1 MAKTLQNIYSDLDLT
16 FIPNP
21 VTGDVSMSFDDQS
34 VIRSIRNLLLTN
46 FYERPFQPKLGS
58 NINAFLFENTS
69 AITASALEKEITSV
83 ILNFEPRAKI
93 NSLVVTA
100 MEDLNAFFI
109 ELSVFIGNNTQPS
122 SVNVLLER
130 TR

>member
-1 MAKTLQNIYSDLDLT
+1 MANTLKKIYSDIDLT
-16 FIPNP
+16 FTPNP
-21 VTGDVSMSFDDQS
+21 VTGDVAMSYDEQS

-58 NINAFLFENTS
+58 NLNAFLFENTS
-69 AITASALEKEITSV
+69 AITSSALEKEISAV
-83 ILNFEPRAKI
+83 IRNFEPRATI

-100 MEDLNAFFI
+100 LEDLNSFFI
-109 ELSVFIGNNTQPS
+109 ELSVYIGNNTQPS

>member
-1 MAKTLQNIYSDLDLT
+1 MANTLKKIYSDIDLT

-21 VTGDVSMSFDDQS
+21 VTGDVSMSFDEQS

-46 FYERPFQPKLGS
+46 FYERPFQPNIGS
-58 NINAFLFENTS
+58 NLNAFLFENTS
-69 AITASALEKEITSV
+69 AITSSALEKEITAV
-83 ILNFEPRAKI
+83 ISNFEPRATI
-93 NSLVVTA
+93 STLQVTA
-100 MEDLNAFFI
+100 LEDLNAFFI

>member
-1 MAKTLQNIYSDLDLT
+1 MANTLKNIYSDIDLT

-21 VTGDVSMSFDDQS
+21 VTGDVSLSYDEQA

-58 NINAFLFENTS
+58 NLNAFLFENTS
-69 AITASALEKEITSV
+69 AITSSALEKEISAV
-83 ILNFEPRAKI
+83 IRNFEPRATI

-100 MEDLNAFFI
+100 LEDLNAFFI
-109 ELSVFIGNNTQPS
+109 ELSVYIGNNTQPS

>member
-1 MAKTLQNIYSDLDLT
+1 MANTLKNIYSDIDLT

-21 VTGDVSMSFDDQS
+21 VTGDVSLSYDEQA

-58 NINAFLFENTS
+58 NLNAFLFENTS
-69 AITASALEKEITSV
+69 AITSSALEKEISAV
-83 ILNFEPRAKI
+83 IRNYEPRATI

-100 MEDLNAFFI
+100 LEDLNAFFI
-109 ELSVFIGNNTQPS
+109 ELSVYIGNNTQPS

>member
-1 MAKTLQNIYSDLDLT
+1 
-16 FIPNP
+16 
-21 VTGDVSMSFDDQS
+21 MSYDEQS

-58 NINAFLFENTS
+58 NLNAFLFENTS
-69 AITASALEKEITSV
+69 AITSSALEKEISAV
-83 ILNFEPRAKI
+83 IRNFEPRATI

-100 MEDLNAFFI
+100 LEDLNSFFI
-109 ELSVFIGNNTQPS
+109 ELSVYIGNNTQPS